1 MNFAEC
7 LKNEA
12 NWNKTENGMDALRS
26 TNSSI
31 LDFFG
36 NILSFRKKSVEETT
50 QAFNKAYNEDST
62 LAMKLLFYLR
72 NIRGLGQ
79 GERQTFRT
87 IVRYMAF
94 EHPEVMRSNLENIS
108 IFGRFDDYY
117 AFVGT
122 PLENDAFE
130 ILKNAVKHD
139 LEEKNDTKLTLVGKW
154 LKSTNT
160 SSKESV
166 RLGRLTAT
174 KFGFS
179 ESNYRKLLSTLRKR
193 IDIVEAK
200 MSGKRF
206 DEVDYSKVP
215 SKAMMIYRKAF
226 EKNDG
231 TRFDDYI
238 EKVKNGSTKINSKAL
253 YPYEIMH
260 KMGLDTGYS
269 FVRIHYDDVLQ
280 AQWDALPDYIGKA
293 SDTIAVVDTSS
304 SMNGT
309 PFEIAMSL
317 GVYLAERNQG
327 VWKNKMITFS
337 SKPQYIELT
346 GKTLTQKLNGIKNIC
361 QNTNI
366 HGVFELI
373 LNTAIN
379 NDLKDEDLIKRIVI
393 ISDMQFDGAIYHD
406 SNNRQTLTEEMKK
419 KFAEHGY
426 TLPEVVYWNASPNYS
441 ETYHG
446 RKNDYGIKI
455 VSGASPSLFMSVLK
469 DEFKTP
475 YEVMLETLNDK
486 IFDCVKGE

>member
-7 LKNEA
+7 LKNET
-12 NWNKTENGMDALRS
+12 NWKKTENGRDALRS

-36 NILSFRKKSVEETT
+36 NILSYRKKSVEETT

-79 GERQTFRT
+79 GERHTFRT

-117 AFVGT
+117 AFVDT
-122 PLENDAFE
+122 PLEDDAFE
-130 ILKNAVKHD
+130 VLKNAVKHD
-139 LEEKNDTKLTLVGKW
+139 LDEKDDTKLTLVGKW
-154 LKSTNT
+154 LKSVNT
-160 SSKESV
+160 SSKESI
-166 RLGRLTAT
+166 RLGRKTAT
-174 KFGFS
+174 KFGIS

-193 IDIVEAK
+193 IDVVETK
-200 MSGKRF
+200 MSDKRF
-206 DEVDYSKVP
+206 NEVDYSKVP
-215 SKAMMIYRKAF
+215 SKAMMIYKNAF
-226 EKNDG
+226 AKNDG

-238 EKVKNGSTKINSKAL
+238 EKVKNGVKKINSRAL

-260 KMGLDTGYS
+260 KMHLDPGYN
-269 FVRIHYDDVLQ
+269 FIKICHDDVLQ
-280 AQWDALPDYIGKA
+280 AQWDALPDYIGKE

-304 SMNGT
+304 SMGGL

-327 VWKNKMITFS
+327 VWNNKMITFS
-337 SKPQYIELT
+337 NKPRYIELT
-346 GKTLTQKLNGIKNIC
+346 GKTLAQKLSGVKNIC
-361 QNTNI
+361 ENTNI
-366 HGVFELI
+366 QGVFELI

-379 NDLKDEDLIKRIVI
+379 NNLKDEDLIKRIVI
-393 ISDMQFDGAIYHD
+393 ISDMQFDMGAYY
-406 SNNRQTLTEEMKK
+406 SKRKTLTEEMKE

-426 TLPEVVYWNASPNYS
+426 TLPEIVYWNASPNYN
-441 ETYHG
+441 ETFHG
-446 RKNDYGIKI
+446 RKNDCGIKI

-475 YEVMLETLNDK
+475 YEVMMETLNDK